1 MIVVYLAAKLLELV
15 FLLISLGILAFGLY
29 EIVASAWLYA
39 KGTAVEGRVTGVYQE
54 GGGSYRPVGS
64 MTSVSSSL
72 LRFPTIEYE
81 WPPGS
86 GKNAWIESLV
96 PRGDLEKGDRVTV
109 RVPPSFPD
117 AARADKSAMGHA
129 LAAGALAFGLVMTLV
144 IGSIWY
150 GLDGLFGW
158 PTPEG
163 ACRSF
168 TAPLA
173 GGSPLRSSGRP
184 SLFCFCSRIT
194 FRWMQVTEY
203 PKLADPRGLLLL
215 AEVRGGAPVDGPLN
229 EYERGL
235 LSLPMALG
243 TGIAT
248 DAFERALSDRSQPER
263 YERYLHAI
271 GDPGIEFPLDMRRVS
286 WRLMER
292 EPLEQLERF
301 LSSGVTYGPAT
312 RKVMLD
318 IANQQK
324 QAAQGPG
331 LGNPGEARHQGSSGE
346 PL

>member
-64 MTSVSSSL
+64 MTSVSSSP
-72 LRFPTIEYE
+72 LRFPTIGYE

-86 GKNAWIESLV
+86 GKTAWIESLV

-129 LAAGALAFGLVMTLV
+129 LAAGALAFGLVMTVV

-158 PTPEG
+158 PTPEAG
-163 ACRSF
+163 VSIFHGSAGWRL
-168 TAPLA
+168 TAAIFGPPAVILLLL
-173 GGSPLRSSGRP
+173 SHYVP
-184 SLFCFCSRIT
+184 
-194 FRWMQVTEY
+194 WMQVTEY

-215 AEVRGGAPVDGPLN
+215 AEERGGAPVDGPLN
-229 EYERGL
+229 EYERRL
-235 LSLPMALG
+235 LSLPMLLG

-248 DAFERALSDRSQPER
+248 DAFERALSDRSGPER
-263 YERYLHAI
+263 YERYLRAI
-271 GDPGIEFPLDMRRVS
+271 GDPGIKFPLDMTHVS
-286 WRLMER
+286 WLLMER
-292 EPLEQLERF
+292 GPLDQLERF

-318 IANQQK
+318 IANQQNK
-324 QAAQGPG
+324 RRRAQVLEI
-331 LGNPGEARHQGSSGE
+331 LGKHGIQGSSGE

>member
-64 MTSVSSSL
+64 MTSVSSSP

-86 GKNAWIESLV
+86 GKTAWIESLV

-129 LAAGALAFGLVMTLV
+129 LAAGALAFGLVMSVV

-163 ACRSF
+163 GVSILHGPAGWRL
-168 TAPLA
+168 TALIFGPAVVIL
-173 GGSPLRSSGRP
+173 L
-184 SLFCFCSRIT
+184 LCSHYVPWI
-194 FRWMQVTEY
+194 QVSDY
-203 PKLADPRGLLLL
+203 PKLTHPRALLLL
-215 AEVRGGAPVDGPLN
+215 AEERGGAPVDGPLN
-229 EYERGL
+229 EYERRL
-235 LSLPMALG
+235 LSLPMLLG

-248 DAFERALSDRSQPER
+248 DAFERAFSDRSEPER
-263 YERYLHAI
+263 YERYLRAI
-271 GDPGIEFPLDMRRVS
+271 GDPDIKFPLDMTHVS
-286 WRLMER
+286 WLLMER
-292 EPLEQLERF
+292 GPLDRLERF
-301 LSSGVTYGPAT
+301 LESGVTFGEAT
-312 RKVMLD
+312 RKVILD
-318 IANQQK
+318 IANQQNK
-324 QAAQGPG
+324 RRRTQVLEILEKHGIK
-331 LGNPGEARHQGSSGE
+331 GSSGE